1 MNPDH
6 TEQSIHNVYQ
16 VLFGYLKSNKNL
28 YIVSRVFIGGLSGEY
43 HFYELAHKIN
53 LFHLLL
59 YIHKLIRYCAE
70 LYQLTTFG
78 LDIIFQ
84 QKRL

>member
-16 VLFGYLKSNKNL
+16 VFFGYLKSNKKL
-28 YIVSRVFIGGLSGEY
+28 YIAFIGGLSGEY
-43 HFYELAHKIN
+43 HFHELPHKTN
-53 LFHLLL
+53 LFHLLI
-59 YIHKLIRYCAE
+59 YIHKLIRYCAD

-84 QKRL
+84 Q